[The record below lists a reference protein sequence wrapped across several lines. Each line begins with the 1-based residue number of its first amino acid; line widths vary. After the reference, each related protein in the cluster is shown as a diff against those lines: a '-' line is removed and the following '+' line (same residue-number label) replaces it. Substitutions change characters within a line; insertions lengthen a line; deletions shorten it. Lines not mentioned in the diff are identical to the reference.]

1 MKLGSIL
8 ADCYLLSELAGGSKL
23 ELGNLKKL
31 YKTEKKFG
39 VYTNMGKQ
47 KFDRMKKT
55 LSILVLVFLVVSVAA
70 VATSAAPNNG
80 GGRGGH
86 GGWGGGFDGGFGGG
100 WGPGFGW
107 GGPFGFYPPAPYGTA
122 PGSCAC
128 GPYGCFCAPDYTY
141 LVQAIIAENGW

>member
-31 YKTEKKFG
+31 YKTEQKFG

-100 WGPGFGW
+100 WGPGFG
-107 GGPFGFYPPAPYGTA
+107 GPFGFYPPAPYGTA

>member
-1 MKLGSIL
+1 MKLVIYWHIST
-8 ADCYLLSELAGGSKL
+8 YSMNLLVENEL
-23 ELGNLKKL
+23 EINNLKKL
-31 YKTEKKFG
+31 YQMEQKFG

-55 LSILVLVFLVVSVAA
+55 LSILMLVFLVVSVTA
-70 VATSAAPNNG
+70 VATSAAP
-80 GGRGGH
+80 GGH
-86 GGWGGGFDGGFGGG
+86 GGGFGHGYGGFGDGWG

>member
-1 MKLGSIL
+1 
-8 ADCYLLSELAGGSKL
+8 
-23 ELGNLKKL
+23 L
-31 YKTEKKFG
+31 YKTEQKFG

-55 LSILVLVFLVVSVAA
+55 IAILLAVLFVTSLSAVAA
-70 VATSAAPNNG
+70 VAPG
-80 GGRGGH
+80 GGH
-86 GGWGGGFDGGFGGG
+86 GGWGGFDG
-100 WGPGFGW
+100 GW

>member
-1 MKLGSIL
+1 M
-8 ADCYLLSELAGGSKL
+8 EQ
-23 ELGNLKKL
+23 
-31 YKTEKKFG
+31 KFG

-55 LSILVLVFLVVSVAA
+55 LSILMLVFLVISVTA
-70 VATSAAPNNG
+70 VATSAAPRG
-80 GGRGGH
+80 GGR
-86 GGWGGGFDGGFGGG
+86 DGGFGHGYGGFGGGFGDG

-107 GGPFGFYPPAPYGTA
+107 GVPFGFYPPAPYGTA